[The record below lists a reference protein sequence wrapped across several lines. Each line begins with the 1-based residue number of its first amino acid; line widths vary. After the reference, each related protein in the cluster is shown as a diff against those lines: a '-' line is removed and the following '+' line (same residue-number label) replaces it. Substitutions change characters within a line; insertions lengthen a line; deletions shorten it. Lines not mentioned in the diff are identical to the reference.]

1 MRKLLVVSILAV
13 LPMATYGMSP
23 QASKSPKDIQVRYDK
38 FKDVTTVTT
47 MMGVGTVRHLSIF
60 TVAAMRE
67 GQSTASTPRFY
78 LSFSDIDDSDAKLIL
93 LIDGVR
99 STLTPASGTAIFP
112 TDIEQLAKIGAANS
126 VEGQVGSVEFALTP
140 AQRAQMKRFV
150 EYFHDK

>member
-1 MRKLLVVSILAV
+1 
-13 LPMATYGMSP
+13 
-23 QASKSPKDIQVRYDK
+23 
-38 FKDVTTVTT
+38 
-47 MMGVGTVRHLSIF
+47 
-60 TVAAMRE
+60 
-67 GQSTASTPRFY
+67 

-126 VEGQVGSVEFALTP
+126 VEGQIGSVEFALTS

>member
-1 MRKLLVVSILAV
+1 
-13 LPMATYGMSP
+13 MATYGMSP